1 MNIFESKSL
10 DLIENIIKDKESS
23 LCVTFP
29 KLETANEYR
38 KVKKTCENETEDPSK
53 FGIDIKIVKYDSIS
67 LEIDVENYIVTIYGK
82 YYITKFINEASLKIL
97 PKDAYDIVKIDKKT
111 EPDLDKINDIK
122 IEKLK
127 YEDVNVNDIKFNEV
141 FKKEKNFKCITKN
154 SYKFNSFVVNLT
166 CEKRGRGMKFA
177 LKTEVH
183 RYVNIMYYDDENSD
197 DMNDF
202 KKLARFIL
210 ISCIRDTVY
219 EKDIKTLNELKKSM
233 DHKDIKDR
241 SWYAAPKTVTLTRE
255 RYESMKYD
263 MSKSSN
269 AYTVT
274 TKTDGLR
281 MVGYIH
287 SDQFLYLQSKEH
299 HLPHFT
305 RVKFDKKFVGSIID
319 GEFVSE
325 LKDKTQVSHYLIFD
339 IYKSGEEDL
348 HSESFDTRQ
357 ERLTELMKT
366 EDASKSDYN
375 IIQKE
380 FKPISNDTI
389 FNESDSQMRHSLTYH
404 IDGLIYT
411 STKSII
417 DMEKDKNDGF
427 LNVFKWK
434 DADTLSVDFKVVFDK
449 IEKKRIKVGND
460 IVIKDYQVC
469 DIHLNNRKEQRIGK
483 PINYHKFIEGGI
495 EETRLGVVSF
505 QPFLPENEDASK
517 LVVERE
523 QNKIYCKKEFND
535 YSKDYSMDYSQ
546 EITNTSIVECTWH
559 SSRKV
564 DGKKIPGKWIPIR
577 IRQDKLYPNDY
588 SVGIDIWKSLNE
600 PTHEPITK
608 DMITGIEEIPPIDE
622 KRRIYYSNKERF
634 KSKKTSTQRADDKT
648 IRAFH
653 RLNVKARL
661 FSRIGGKNSKLLD
674 ICSGCGAD
682 SPRYLKYFDEVVGI
696 DLSYNNIENGNDGA
710 YKLLN
715 LVLND
720 KRVNTYRTRS
730 KYTFLVGDASKP
742 FEDPK
747 TFSGIYENIARAKD
761 LFATTQTFDAMTSMF
776 SIHYM
781 FENETKFKTLIM
793 NIHNNVKIGG
803 YFAGC
808 TYDGEKINEDLQ
820 TDNEINIEI
829 GNEKDKRNILKI
841 TRDFK
846 KDMTFEPNKSS
857 LGKKINVRVAS
868 IGSAFPEYL
877 VNFKYLIKVLE
888 NIGFDVIHTDTFK
901 KIYDSQDKIEGFDK
915 FVLTEDEQIFSFLY
929 RSFVFKRN
937 TVPKTIPDISILF

>member
-1 MNIFESKSL
+1 MNILTSNSL

-29 KLETANEYR
+29 ELETPNEYR
-38 KVKKTCENETEDPSK
+38 NVKKTCETETLDPSK

-67 LEIDVENYIVTIYGK
+67 LKIDVDDYIVTIYGK
-82 YYITKFINEASLKIL
+82 YYITKFINEESLKIL
-97 PKDAYDIVKIDKKT
+97 PKDAYDIVKIDKET
-111 EPDLDKINDIK
+111 HRDEINNIT

-141 FKKEKNFKCITKN
+141 LKKEKNFTCITKN

-166 CEKRGRGMKFA
+166 CEKIGRGMKFA
-177 LKTEVH
+177 LKTGVLH
-183 RYVNIMYYDDENSD
+183 RVNIVYYDDENSD

-202 KKLARFIL
+202 KKLAHFIL
-210 ISCIRDTVY
+210 INCIRDTVY
-219 EKDIKTLNELKKSM
+219 EKDIKTLNELKDLM
-233 DHKDIKDR
+233 GKDSFKKHG
-241 SWYAAPKTVTLTRE
+241 WEAAPKTVTLTRE
-255 RYESMKYD
+255 RYESMMYD

-287 SDQFLYLQSKEH
+287 SDQFLYLQSREH
-299 HLPHFT
+299 SLPHFT

-325 LKDKTQVSHYLIFD
+325 LKNTNQVSHYLIFD
-339 IYKSGEEDL
+339 IYQSGEEDL
-348 HSESFDTRQ
+348 HSKSFDTRQ
-357 ERLTELMKT
+357 EKLTELMKT
-366 EDASKSDYN
+366 KDASQSQYN

-380 FKPISNDTI
+380 FKPITNDNI
-389 FNESDSQMRHSLTYH
+389 FYESDSQMRQEFTYH

-417 DMEKDKNDGF
+417 DMYKDKNDGF

-469 DIHLNNRKEQRIGK
+469 DIYLNNTKEQRIGK

-495 EETRLGVVSF
+495 KETKIGVVSF
-505 QPFLPENEDASK
+505 QPFLPENDNASK

-523 QNKIYCKKEFND
+523 QNKIYCQKFD
-535 YSKDYSMDYSQ
+535 DMDYSQ
-546 EITNTSIVECTWH
+546 EITNRSIVECTWQ

-577 IRQDKLYPNDY
+577 IRQDKLYPNNY

-608 DMITGIEEIPPIDE
+608 DMITRKIEIPPIDE

-682 SPRYLKYFDEVVGI
+682 SPRYLKYFDKVVGI

-720 KRVNTYRTRS
+720 KRVNSLKVRS
-730 KYTFLVGDASKP
+730 KFMFLVGDASKP

-747 TFSGIYENIARAKD
+747 SFSGIYENIARD
-761 LFATTQTFDAMTSMF
+761 TELFATKQTFDAMTSMF

-793 NIHNNVKIGG
+793 NVHNNVKIGG

-808 TYDGEKINEDLQ
+808 TYDGEKINKDLQ
-820 TDNEINIEI
+820 TDNEINVEI
-829 GNEKDKRNILKI
+829 GKQDDRRNILKI
-841 TRDFK
+841 TSAFK
-846 KDMTFEPNKSS
+846 KDNTFEPNKTS
-857 LGKKINVRVAS
+857 LGKKINVRVSS

-877 VNFKYLIKVLE
+877 VNFGYLIKVLE
-888 NIGFDVIHTDTFK
+888 NIGFEVVHTDTFK
-901 KIYDSQDKIEGFDK
+901 EIYDSQDKIEGFDK
-915 FVLTEDEQIFSFLY
+915 FVLNDDEKKFSFLY

-937 TVPKTIPDISILF
+937 TVPNTIPDISILF

>member
-1 MNIFESKSL
+1 MNIFTSNSL
-10 DLIENIIKDKESS
+10 DSIENIIKDKGSS

-29 KLETANEYR
+29 KLETATEYR
-38 KVKKTCENETEDPSK
+38 KVKKTCENETLDPSK

-67 LEIDVENYIVTIYGK
+67 LEIDVEDYIVTIYGK

-97 PKDAYDIVKIDKKT
+97 PKDAYDIVKIDKET
-111 EPDLDKINDIK
+111 HRDEINDIR

-141 FKKEKNFKCITKN
+141 LKKEKNFKCITKN

-166 CEKRGRGMKFA
+166 CEKRGSGMKFA
-177 LKTEVH
+177 LETGVH
-183 RYVNIMYYDDENSD
+183 RYVNIMYYDDDNLD

-202 KKLARFIL
+202 KKLAHFIL

-219 EKDIKTLNELKKSM
+219 EKDLKTLNELKKSM
-233 DHKDIKDR
+233 DHKDFKDR

-366 EDASKSDYN
+366 KDVSKSDYD

-389 FNESDSQMRHSLTYH
+389 FNESDSQMRPPLTYH

-434 DADTLSVDFKVVFDK
+434 DANTLSVDFKVVFDK

-483 PINYHKFIEGGI
+483 PINYNKFIEGGI

-523 QNKIYCKKEFND
+523 QNKIYCQEFD
-535 YSKDYSMDYSQ
+535 EYSKDYSMDYSQ

-559 SSRKV
+559 SSRIV

-600 PTHEPITK
+600 SNHEPITK

-622 KRRIYYSNKERF
+622 NKKIYYSNKERF
-634 KSKKTSTQRADDKT
+634 RSKKTSTQRKDDEQ
-648 IRAFH
+648 IRNFH
-653 RLNVKARL
+653 RLTVKAQL
-661 FSRIGGKNSKLLD
+661 FSQIGGRNSKLLD
-674 ICSGCGAD
+674 IGSGRGGD
-682 SPRYLKYFDEVVGI
+682 IPRYLKYFDEVVGI

-710 YKLLN
+710 YKVLFSN
-715 LVLND
+715 LEKN
-720 KRVNTYRTRS
+720 NTNTHRTRS
-730 KYTFLVGDASKP
+730 KYTFLVGNAVKP

-747 TFSGIYENIARAKD
+747 TFSGIYENIARAKE

-808 TYDGEKINEDLQ
+808 TYDGEKINEYLQ
-820 TDNEINIEI
+820 TDDEINIEI
-829 GNEKDKRNILKI
+829 GDENDRRNILKI
-841 TRDFK
+841 TRAFK
-846 KDMTFEPNKSS
+846 KDKTFEPNKTS

-901 KIYDSQDKIEGFDK
+901 EIYNSQDKIEGFDK
-915 FVLTEDEQIFSFLY
+915 FVLTEDEQKFSFLS

-937 TVPKTIPDISILF
+937 TVPKAIPDISILF

>member
-53 FGIDIKIVKYDSIS
+53 FGLDIKIVKYDSIS
-67 LEIDVENYIVTIYGK
+67 LEIDVKDEDYIVTIYGK

-97 PKDAYDIVKIDKKT
+97 PKDAYDIVKIDKET
-111 EPDLDKINDIK
+111 HRDEINDIK

-177 LKTEVH
+177 LETGVH
-183 RYVNIMYYDDENSD
+183 RYVNIMYYDDENLD

-219 EKDIKTLNELKKSM
+219 EKDLKTLNELKESM
-233 DHKDIKDR
+233 DHKDFKDR

-325 LKDKTQVSHYLIFD
+325 LKDKTPVSHYLIFD

-366 EDASKSDYN
+366 EDASKSDYG

-389 FNESDSQMRHSLTYH
+389 FNESESQMRPPLTYH

-434 DADTLSVDFKVVFDK
+434 DSYTLSVDFKVVFDK

-483 PINYHKFIEGGI
+483 PINYHKFIEGDI

-523 QNKIYCKKEFND
+523 QNKIYCQEFD
-535 YSKDYSMDYSQ
+535 EYSKDYSMDYSQ

-559 SSRKV
+559 SSRIV

-600 PTHEPITK
+600 SNHEPITK
-608 DMITGIEEIPPIDE
+608 DMITGIKEIPPIDE

-634 KSKKTSTQRADDKT
+634 KSKKISTQRTDDKT

-661 FSRIGGKNSKLLD
+661 FSQIGGNNSKLLD

-730 KYTFLVGDASKP
+730 KFMFLVGDASKP

-747 TFSGIYENIARAKD
+747 TFSGIYENIARAKE
-761 LFATTQTFDAMTSMF
+761 LFA
-776 SIHYM
+776 
-781 FENETKFKTLIM
+781 
-793 NIHNNVKIGG
+793 KIGG

-808 TYDGEKINEDLQ
+808 TYDGEKINEYLQ
-820 TDNEINIEI
+820 TDDEINIDIVDE
-829 GNEKDKRNILKI
+829 NDRRNILKI
-841 TRDFK
+841 TRAFK
-846 KDMTFEPNKSS
+846 KDKTFEPNKTS

-868 IGSAFPEYL
+868 IGLAFPEYL
-877 VNFKYLIKVLE
+877 VNFNYLIKVLE
-888 NIGFDVIHTDTFK
+888 NIGFDVIHTDTFEE
-901 KIYDSQDKIEGFDK
+901 IYNSQDKIEGFDK
-915 FVLTEDEQIFSFLY
+915 FVLTKDEQIFSFLY